1 MSSDLS
7 MVLNISQIAVFITF
21 SEIITRKFIRI
32 ARNNRF
38 KFYLLGKRVHHWFVG
53 FVLMLAGVYQMFF
66 NSDFIILIAGFHVAF
81 KNAIPAVITSGF
93 RLLIDD
99 FRDLREQIRNT
110 LLRLKRSN

>member
-66 NSDFIILIAGFHVAF
+66 NPDFIILIAGFHMAF

-110 LLRLKRSN
+110 LLRLKKSN